1 LARLRPGYGVIGAEM
16 RTSALPPVEGAL
28 GDEAGG
34 DKRAGLAR
42 AVAKV
47 IQQGQEPGQACG
59 VPHHPGVPAHGLA
72 EALEVRGGQ
81 MSELWRAAARPAR
94 APKTAASRREF
105 EASRFAP

>member
-1 LARLRPGYGVIGAEM
+1 M

-42 AVAKV
+42 AVAKMV
-47 IQQGQEPGQACG
+47 QQGQEPGQACG

-81 MSELWRAAARPAR
+81 KSEGRGPKPGAEGRAVAGGGATGPAL
-94 APKTAASRREF
+94 RE
-105 EASRFAP
+105 